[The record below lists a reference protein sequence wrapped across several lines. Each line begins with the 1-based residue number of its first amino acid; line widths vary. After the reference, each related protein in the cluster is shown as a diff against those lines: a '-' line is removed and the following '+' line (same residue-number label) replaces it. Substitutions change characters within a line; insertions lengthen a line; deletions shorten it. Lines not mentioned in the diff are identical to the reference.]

1 MTPIV
6 YAALVV
12 AAGLGCL
19 AVRAVVVR
27 ARRGHRS
34 ARLDPEDI
42 AYLHG
47 APEDAVLVAALRL
60 CERHALDVT
69 LPEPEEG
76 GRMVRLTREEI
87 LQFPPG
93 TVTVRDLPVDTGALG
108 RAVAAAVRAGR
119 PQVTQ
124 SDKLTGGPE
133 IEEVRARLAALG
145 LLLDRQQAT
154 QMRRGALGLVLV
166 AGFGVSAFLSGGS
179 DDLSR
184 FWFLAGGAVA
194 LGLAVVAMV
203 RVPRLTPA
211 GRRAVE
217 AAQDH
222 RRREAEILVG
232 RVSSLGYG
240 SDEPELVAAAADPL
254 VVAAWGPE
262 AVWSG
267 QPLLA
272 VQFGSA
278 PPASAD
284 PILNQLVDEGGAAP

>member
-12 AAGLGCL
+12 AAGLLCL

-34 ARLDPEDI
+34 TRLEPEDI

-47 APEDAVLVAALRL
+47 GPEDAVLVAALRL

-76 GRMVRLTREEI
+76 GRVVRLAREDI
-87 LQFPPG
+87 LRFPPG
-93 TVTVRDLPVDTGALG
+93 TVTVRDLPVDTGSLG
-108 RAVAAAVRAGR
+108 RAIAAVVRVGR
-119 PQVTQ
+119 PKVVQ

-133 IEEVRARLAALG
+133 VEEIRERLAAQG
-145 LLLDRQQAT
+145 LLIDRTQAT
-154 QMRRGALGLVLV
+154 WMRRGSLGLVLV
-166 AGFGVSAFLSGGS
+166 AGFGVSAFFSGDS
-179 DDLSR
+179 DDLGR
-184 FWFLAGGAVA
+184 LWFLAGGAVA
-194 LGLAVVAMV
+194 LALGLVAMA

-217 AAQDH
+217 QAQDH
-222 RRREAEILVG
+222 RRAEAEVLVS
-232 RVSSLGYG
+232 RVASLGYG

-254 VVAAWGPE
+254 VVAAWGPV

-278 PPASAD
+278 PPDTAGSSLQ
-284 PILNQLVDEGGAAP
+284 PTG